1 MHVLHF
7 MNPWAILVGGII
19 LWVLGA
25 IWYSPALFAKP
36 WMAIL
41 GIQKTEGRKPGRLL
55 AMTASLLCDL
65 VISFV
70 LAHLVMWSEANTFG
84 WGAFIG
90 ALAWIGFIGAPN
102 LPQGMHEGKPFK
114 YFAINGSYWLL
125 GLVIVGGMLAIWH

>member
-19 LWVLGA
+19 LWVLGT

-102 LPQGMHEGKPFK
+102 LPQGMYEGKPFK